1 MAAGYFEYSPMLFE
15 APGLGWPGPG
25 DAQAR
30 RSGPVRFPPRRRSG
44 NGLLWTFHGTSQAS
58 PTAAGI
64 AALLLQVDGT
74 QTPARIAAVLKASG
88 AKVTDP
94 NNSWQFTEI
103 DALNAVDLAR
113 QVTAG
118 VTVNQSTFSVGQ
130 TLNVILGLA
139 NPGRP
144 EAADVYLGLFRPD
157 SSIQFITDTGIVL
170 GNVHRPLLVSTG
182 RGGRTAGDALCSHR
196 AELLF
201 LHVAGERAARRVRV
215 LPPRARRRP
224 KAARE
229 A

>member
-30 RSGPVRFPPRRRSG
+30 RSGLVRFPPRRRSG

-74 QTPARIAAVLKASG
+74 QTPARIAATLKASG

-113 QVTAG
+113 QVTAW

-130 TLNVILGLA
+130 TLNVPLGLA

-157 SSIQFITDTGIVL
+157 SSIQFITNTAIVL
-170 GNVHRPLLVSTG
+170 GNVTDLSSFRPVVVGVPLATPFAVTVPNFFSYTWLGSEPRGGYVFFLLV
-182 RGGRTAGDALCSHR
+182 RGGA
-196 AELLF
+196 
-201 LHVAGERAARRVRV
+201 
-215 LPPRARRRP
+215 